1 MNWDGAVSMSSLL
14 GMGWVSIQGYN
25 SNATV
30 CQGNRCGLVLF
41 EILEG
46 AALFICDVIS
56 WWLGLLGSGGNS
68 SPDILARSM
77 SSLLTERW

>member
-30 CQGNRCGLVLF
+30 CQGNRRGLVLF

-46 AALFICDVIS
+46 AHCSSVMLFHGGLASWALGVT
-56 WWLGLLGSGGNS
+56 
-68 SPDILARSM
+68 A
-77 SSLLTERW
+77 LLTFLLALRHLF